1 MALAGPRLDRPSAI
15 GDEGR
20 PRGRVL
26 WIGTLSVILVIALTG
41 YLEGLGD
48 LLSSLGLI
56 AGMTVVGVALF
67 GRESFLTQLVG
78 LLSLIGF
85 GSVFFGIALVAPF
98 VGFVFPTVNHWLIF
112 ATGGFSI
119 ALLGMGLTW
128 AAAGDTQSLRRATAG
143 IGIAGLTSSVTF
155 VLLVIVLAL
164 LASLGLVIAGIT
176 AEPTPAPALVIFLL
190 VCAVTGLSIALA
202 LFVTP
207 VTALWNRSARV
218 SARKRVRKLTGGLA
232 IGGALCLVLLLV
244 VVLLLLIVPPEASLP
259 AELTLLGSPVVI
271 WPLLALS
278 GSSLLAVTVTVTLRV
293 LTRQFASRSRAR
305 LAAVVAG
312 CLFTLLMIP
321 TFISLVGM
329 VGLLSVGVV
338 IYLVF
343 IGPLILFTVFAS
355 AVIAT
360 SVDVLPD
367 RAGGP
372 AIAAV
377 GMLVAAIGL
386 SRFGPLLAF
395 SAIASALL
403 VWVLSTYGLELTAEL
418 GHLPDT
424 GRLELV
430 AAIVTAAVGAVAV
443 LALLG
448 VDFVRTTAAASVTN
462 TVALL
467 LVAIGVLLLSI
478 PLRR

>member
-26 WIGTLSVILVIALTG
+26 WIGTLSIILVIALTG

-78 LLSLIGF
+78 LLSLVGF

-98 VGFVFPTVNHWLIF
+98 VGFIFPTVNHWLIV

-128 AAAGDTQSLRRATAG
+128 ADAGDTQSLRRATVG
-143 IGIAGLTSSVTF
+143 IGIMGLTSSVTF
-155 VLLVIVLAL
+155 VLLVIALAVIGGI
-164 LASLGLVIAGIT
+164 GLVLSGAT
-176 AEPTPAPALVIFLL
+176 TEPSPAVALVVFLL
-190 VCAVTGLSIALA
+190 VSSVTAFSLALT

-207 VTALWNRSARV
+207 VTALWNRLARA

-232 IGGALCLVLLLV
+232 LGGALCLVLLV
-244 VVLLLLIVPPEASLP
+244 VVIVLLLVVPPGAALP
-259 AELTLLGSPVVI
+259 AELALFGSPVVI
-271 WPLLALS
+271 WPLLGLAAL
-278 GSSLLAVTVTVTLRV
+278 GLLAGAITVTLRV
-293 LTRQFASRSRAR
+293 LTRQFASRTRAT

-321 TFISLVGM
+321 TFISVVAML
-329 VGLLSVGVV
+329 GLFSVGVV

-343 IGPLILFTVFAS
+343 IGPLILFTVFAT
-355 AVIAT
+355 AVIGT
-360 SVDVLPD
+360 TVGILPD

-377 GMLVAAIGL
+377 GMLIAAIGL
-386 SRFGPLLAF
+386 SRVGPLLAF
-395 SAIASALL
+395 LAIASALL
-403 VWVLSTYGLELTAEL
+403 VWLLSTYGLELTAEL

-424 GRLELV
+424 GHLELV
-430 AAIVTAAVGAVAV
+430 AAIVTVAVGAVAV

-467 LVAIGVLLLSI
+467 LIATGVLLLSI
-478 PLRR
+478 PLRS